1 MTKKI
6 NIRLLDRKEY
16 CAMFEQIQS
25 SIQLLVEYLIRDSER
40 YYTLNGN
47 ELHIFKNAVNSGG
60 YEKYLQAVYASV
72 KGAYL
77 GTKVFME
84 FPTTASGVYPKQI
97 ADIAYIVN
105 NTNEYYCIEELKCYS
120 NTMGFECFLEKYK
133 QDIMKVVN
141 LDDQNG
147 VKIGEGYVVGFMAL
161 YSMQEMEN
169 NLNRMI
175 SDVSMIIYDS
185 DLRDNVCHTPI
196 YTVDGLYFCAVITRA
211 YIRN

>member
-1 MTKKI
+1 
-6 NIRLLDRKEY
+6 
-16 CAMFEQIQS
+16 MFEQIQY
-25 SIQLLVEYLIRDSER
+25 SIKLMVEYLRNDSER
-40 YYTLNGN
+40 YYIPNNKKLNV
-47 ELHIFKNAVNSGG
+47 FKNAVNSGG
-60 YEKYLQAVYASV
+60 YEKYLQTVYASV

-120 NTMGFECFLEKYK
+120 NTMGFEYFLEKYK

-141 LDDQNG
+141 LDDQNC